1 MGRQAGAFLL
11 GLLLAALL
19 LPGTGVEA
27 GQKPGPRA
35 GAGAP
40 PARTGVALFK
50 PAGLPAD
57 ALREYYDALIIQ
69 AANEAGVDA
78 ALVRAI
84 VTVESGYDP
93 TAVSRKG
100 AKGLMQLMPETASRF
115 AVFDPLDPAANIR
128 GGVRYLRL
136 LQEMFPGRLPWVL
149 AAYNAGENAVLRHGG
164 IPPYRETQGYV
175 KRVLAN
181 YAPSEALAA
190 QRPPMPGPAPETTSQ
205 TLYRMVQADLSVT
218 YSNVAAPQT
227 R

>member
-1 MGRQAGAFLL
+1 MGRAGAA
-11 GLLLAALL
+11 LLAAALVAL
-19 LPGTGVEA
+19 VLSGSGAWA
-27 GQKPGPRA
+27 GQKTGP

-40 PARTGVALFK
+40 TSHPRPGATPIK
-50 PAGLPAD
+50 PGSLPAE
-57 ALREYYDALIIQ
+57 ALRGYYDGLIIQ

-78 ALVRAI
+78 ALVHAI

-115 AVFDPLDPAANIR
+115 AVLDPFDPEANIR
-128 GGVRYLRL
+128 GGVRYLRV

-175 KRVLAN
+175 RRVLAN
-181 YAPSEALAA
+181 YAPREAHADRL
-190 QRPPMPGPAPETTSQ
+190 PTPPGPPAETPTL
-205 TLYRMVQADLSVT
+205 TLYRLVQADLSVT
-218 YSNVAAPQT
+218 YSNVAVPQT